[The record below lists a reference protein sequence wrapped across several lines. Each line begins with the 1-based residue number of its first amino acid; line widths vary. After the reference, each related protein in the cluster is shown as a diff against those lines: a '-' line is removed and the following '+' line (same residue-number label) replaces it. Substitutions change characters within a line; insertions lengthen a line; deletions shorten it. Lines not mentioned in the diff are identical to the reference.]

1 MFISTVKW
9 LLFPL
14 RLYVRTIC
22 IICFCVALSQ
32 LLDFQFCF
40 GIYCFLFVGRLVSRS
55 LAGPDLPM
63 DLADLRLSDVL
74 ERQKLSFNLMS
85 KLVMTLILEK
95 HLVLEYFEV
104 SLKILE

>member
-1 MFISTVKW
+1 
-9 LLFPL
+9 
-14 RLYVRTIC
+14 
-22 IICFCVALSQ
+22 
-32 LLDFQFCF
+32 
-40 GIYCFLFVGRLVSRS
+40 
-55 LAGPDLPM
+55 
-63 DLADLRLSDVL
+63 LSDVL